1 MANTSGYKRST
12 QFNRQ
17 SMGYANRIL
26 NRLPWGINIMD
37 NIAELNPKF
46 ERFSELIP
54 SRQDR
59 LSKMSV
65 FDGQNSY
72 TDVMSTGALLGDPR
86 FQAFMYASIDLDKG
100 RRLAEYHNMASFSTV
115 SDCLDEIADELLFEA
130 EDNQFVKLKISGIK
144 DKLVKQEIEKEW
156 QHFVDIFEFKE
167 KGWER
172 FRRFLIEGELY
183 FENVVSENRKD
194 LGIVGLVEIPTELIA
209 PVYDNVQNNKIAS
222 YILRR
227 PVLNQKTQEID
238 HEDMIAMEKRQI
250 TYIDSGLRNNDG
262 TIVLP
267 YIENA
272 RRAYRQLTMMED
284 SLVIYRMTRSPEKL
298 LFKINTGNMSP
309 PNAEA
314 YIKRL
319 MQQFW
324 SRKTYDPHNGRPT
337 SVFDPQSATDSFW
350 FPLRDGASQQTDVT
364 NLTTNAKFGE
374 MDDLLYFQRQL
385 YNAMH
390 VPTQRLNPEYV
401 AKDGAEASAEE
412 VRFGKYIKRIQ
423 RRFALGMKDTFM
435 THLKMRGFWKSFN
448 LHSYDFDIEF
458 NVSSIFE
465 ETRRQQ
471 YLDLC
476 YNNFNQ
482 MAQNDGISNTW
493 AQKKYLHLTDAE
505 IKANIEWKKMDAQLA
520 WELQNITQNGPGWK
534 KKFQQEQ
541 NMEAD
546 LMNQISGAG
555 EGTGV
560 EGAPPPDLGGA
571 GAPPIE
577 GGGAPAPAAPEAAP
591 APAAGGEGGLPQPL
605 GPLQ

>member
-1 MANTSGYKRST
+1 MAGTASGYKRSS
-12 QFNRQ
+12 QFARQ

-26 NRLPWGINIMD
+26 NRLPWGIQLMD

-46 ERFSELIP
+46 DQFSELIP

-59 LSKMSV
+59 VSKMSV
-65 FDGQNSY
+65 FDGPSSQN
-72 TDVMSTGALLGDPR
+72 DVMSTGALLGDPR
-86 FQAFMYASIDLDKG
+86 FQAFMYANIDLDKG

-115 SDCLDEIADELLFEA
+115 SDCLDEIADELLFA
-130 EDNQFVKLKISGIK
+130 ADGKTYVNLHLSGIK

-209 PVYDNVQNNKIAS
+209 PVYENVQNNKIAS
-222 YILRR
+222 FILRR
-227 PVLNQKTQEID
+227 PVLDKRSQEID

-314 YIKRL
+314 YLRRL

-324 SRKTYDPHNGRPT
+324 SRKTFDPHNGRST
-337 SVFDPQSATDSFW
+337 NVFDPQSATDSFW
-350 FPLRDGASQQTDVT
+350 FPLRDGATQQTDVT

-374 MDDLLYFQRQL
+374 LDDLLYFQKQL
-385 YNAMH
+385 YRAMH

-401 AKDGAEASAEE
+401 AKDGADASAEE

-423 RRFALGMKDTFM
+423 RRFALGMKDTFI
-435 THLKMRGFWKSFN
+435 THLKLRGFWESFN
-448 LHSYDFDIEF
+448 LHSYDIDVEF

-465 ETRRQQ
+465 ETKRQQ

-482 MAQNDGISNTW
+482 LSQNEGISNTW
-493 AQKKYLHLTDAE
+493 AQKKYLHLTDDE
-505 IKANIEWKKMDAQLA
+505 IKANIEWKRLDATLA
-520 WELQNITQNGPGWK
+520 WELQQIGQSGPGWK
-534 KKFQQEQ
+534 KKFEQEQ

-546 LMNQISGAG
+546 LMNQISGEGGGGAAG
-555 EGTGV
+555 GL
-560 EGAPPPDLGGA
+560 PPDLGGA
-571 GAPPIE
+571 GGPAGGEMP
-577 GGGAPAPAAPEAAP
+577 GGAAPMPPEAAGAAPEGGQEMP
-591 APAAGGEGGLPQPL
+591 AQL
-605 GPLQ
+605 GPLT

>member
-1 MANTSGYKRST
+1 MPGKLSGYQRSS
-12 QFNRQ
+12 QFNRT
-17 SMGYANRIL
+17 SAGFASRIM
-26 NRLPWGINIMD
+26 NRLPWGIQIANNIE
-37 NIAELNPKF
+37 ELNPKF

-59 LSKMSV
+59 LSQMSV
-65 FDGQNSY
+65 FEGPMSANK
-72 TDVMSTGALLGDPR
+72 DVMSIGTLLGDAR
-86 FQAFMYASIDLDKG
+86 FQAFMYANIDLDKG
-100 RRLAEYHNMASFSTV
+100 RRLAEYHNMASFSTI
-115 SDCLDEIADELLFEA
+115 SDCLDEISDELLFKA
-130 EDNQFVKLKISGIK
+130 DDNSYVKLQLSGIK
-144 DKLVKQEIEKEW
+144 DKLVEKEIKKEW
-156 QHFVDIFEFKE
+156 EHFVDIFEFKE

-194 LGIVGLVEIPTELIA
+194 LGIVGLVEIPTELIV
-209 PVYDNVQNNKIAS
+209 PVYENIQNNKIKS
-222 YILRR
+222 FVLRR
-227 PVLNQKTQEID
+227 PILDPKTQEID
-238 HEDMIAMEKRQI
+238 HEDMIAMEKNQI

-309 PNAEA
+309 PNAES
-314 YIKRL
+314 YIRRL

-324 SRKTYDPHNGRPT
+324 ARKTFDPHSGRST
-337 SVFDPQSATDSFW
+337 NVFDPQSATDSFW

-374 MDDLLYFQRQL
+374 MDDLLYFQKQL
-385 YNAMH
+385 YRAMH

-401 AKDGAEASAEE
+401 AKDGAEASSEE

-423 RRFALGMKDTFM
+423 NRFALGMKNTFI
-435 THLKMRGFWKSFN
+435 THLKLRGFWSAFN
-448 LHSYDFDIEF
+448 LHYYDIDVDF

-465 ETRRQQ
+465 ETRKQQ

-482 MAQNDGISNTW
+482 MSQNESISATW
-493 AQKKYLHLTDAE
+493 AQKKYLHLTDDE
-505 IKANIEWKKMDAQLA
+505 IKANIQWRKMDAQIA
-520 WELQNITQNGPGWK
+520 WELQQIGQSGPGWK

-541 NMEAD
+541 NMETD
-546 LMNQISGAG
+546 LMNQIAG
-555 EGTGV
+555 GDAGIEGNM
-560 EGAPPPDLGGA
+560 PPDLGGA
-571 GAPPIE
+571 GAPGMEGVAPPEGAAPPPAE
-577 GGGAPAPAAPEAAP
+577 GGAGNQLAPMPTM
-591 APAAGGEGGLPQPL
+591 
-605 GPLQ
+605 

>member
-1 MANTSGYKRST
+1 MPRKLSGYQRSS
-12 QFNRQ
+12 QFNRT
-17 SMGYANRIL
+17 SAGFASRIM
-26 NRLPWGINIMD
+26 NRLPWGIQIANNIE
-37 NIAELNPKF
+37 ELNPKF

-59 LSKMSV
+59 LSQMSV
-65 FDGQNSY
+65 FEGPMSSNK
-72 TDVMSTGALLGDPR
+72 DVMSIGTMLGDAR
-86 FQAFMYASIDLDKG
+86 FQAFMYANIDLDKG
-100 RRLAEYHNMASFSTV
+100 RRLAEYHNMASFSTI
-115 SDCLDEIADELLFEA
+115 SDCLDEIADELLFKA
-130 EDNQFVKLKISGIK
+130 DDNSYVKLQLSGIK
-144 DKLVKQEIEKEW
+144 DKLVEKEIQKEW
-156 QHFVDIFEFKE
+156 EHFVDIFEFKE

-194 LGIVGLVEIPTELIA
+194 LGIVGLVEIPTELIV
-209 PVYDNVQNNKIAS
+209 PVYENIQNNKIKS
-222 YILRR
+222 FVLRR
-227 PVLNQKTQEID
+227 PVLDPKTQEID
-238 HEDMIAMEKRQI
+238 HEDMIAMEKNQI

-309 PNAEA
+309 PNAES
-314 YIKRL
+314 YIRRL

-324 SRKTYDPHNGRPT
+324 ARKTYDPHSGRPT
-337 SVFDPQSATDSFW
+337 NVFDPQSATDSFW
-350 FPLRDGASQQTDVT
+350 FPLRDGAAQQTDVT

-374 MDDLLYFQRQL
+374 MDDLLYFQKQL
-385 YNAMH
+385 YRAMH

-401 AKDGAEASAEE
+401 AKDGAEASTEE

-423 RRFALGMKDTFM
+423 NRFALGMKNTFI
-435 THLKMRGFWKSFN
+435 THLKLRGFWKAFN
-448 LHSYDFDIEF
+448 LHYYDIDVDF

-465 ETRRQQ
+465 ETRKQQ
-471 YLDLC
+471 YLDLW

-482 MAQNDGISNTW
+482 MSQNESISSTW
-493 AQKKYLHLTDAE
+493 AQKKYLHLTDEE
-505 IKANIEWKKMDAQLA
+505 IKANIQWRRMDAQIA
-520 WELQNITQNGPGWK
+520 WELQQIGQSGPGWK

-546 LMNQISGAG
+546 LMNQIAG
-555 EGTGV
+555 GDTGV
-560 EGAPPPDLGGA
+560 EGAMPPGLGGDGGPGLEGSAPPPPA
-571 GAPPIE
+571 VAEMPP
-577 GGGAPAPAAPEAAP
+577 PEA
-591 APAAGGEGGLPQPL
+591 GGNQLSPMPSM
-605 GPLQ
+605 